1 MPTAYGGRNIISL
14 GALQVLDVLVA
25 GAVEGLPFASPPA
38 TPAIGDCY
46 IVAGSP
52 SGAWA
57 GHAQQLAAYTS
68 GGWRFV
74 APRDG
79 MSVYVASS
87 GNTAVYHGGSW
98 EVGTLNGS
106 QLVVGGQKVVGSREA
121 AIVAPTGGTTIDA
134 EARTAIGQILTAMRQ
149 HGLIEM

>member
-1 MPTAYGGRNIISL
+1 
-14 GALQVLDVLVA
+14 VLDVLVVPT
-25 GAVEGLPFASPPA
+25 VEGPPLA
-38 TPAIGDCY
+38 TPPSAPALGNCY
-46 IVAGSP
+46 IVGSSP

-74 APRDG
+74 APRHG
-79 MSVYVASS
+79 MSVYVVSS
-87 GNTAVYHGGSW
+87 GSTAVYHGGSW

-106 QLVVGGQKVVGSREA
+106 QLVVDDQKVVGSREA

-134 EARTAIGQILTAMRQ
+134 EARTAIGQILDALRQ

>member
-1 MPTAYGGRNIISL
+1 MACAGPNIISP
-14 GALQVLDVLVA
+14 GALQILDVLVA
-25 GAVEGLPFASPPA
+25 GAVAGLPLASPPA
-38 TPAIGDCY
+38 SPVIGNCY

-52 SGAWA
+52 TGAWA

-79 MSVYVASS
+79 MSVYVVSNQ
-87 GNTAVYHGGSW
+87 GTAVYHGGSW

-106 QLVVGGQKVVGSREA
+106 QLFVDGLKVVGSRGS
-121 AIVAPTGGTTIDA
+121 AIVAPTGGTTIDS
-134 EARTAIGQILTAMRQ
+134 EARTAIGQILIEMRL

>member
-1 MPTAYGGRNIISL
+1 M
-14 GALQVLDVLVA
+14 LDVLVA
-25 GAVEGLPFASPPA
+25 SAVEGLPLATPPASPV
-38 TPAIGDCY
+38 IGACY
-46 IVAGSP
+46 LIAGSP
-52 SGAWA
+52 SGAWS

-79 MSVYVASS
+79 MSVYVVSS
-87 GNTAVYHGGSW
+87 GKIAVYHGGSW
-98 EVGTLNGS
+98 EVGTVTGS
-106 QLVVGGQKVVGSREA
+106 QLVVEGQKVVGSRGA

-134 EARTAIGQILTAMRQ
+134 EARTAVGQIITAMRQ